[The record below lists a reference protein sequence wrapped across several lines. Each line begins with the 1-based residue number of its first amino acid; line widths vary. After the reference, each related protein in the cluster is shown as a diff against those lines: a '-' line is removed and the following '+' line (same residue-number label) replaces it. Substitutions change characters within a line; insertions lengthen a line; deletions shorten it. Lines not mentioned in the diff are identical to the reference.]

1 MKDMVKLS
9 MKLVL
14 GVSNLNNVVLSE
26 FINFSFLSDFPSC
39 CG

>member
-14 GVSNLNNVVLSE
+14 GVSTLNTVFLSE
-26 FINFSFLSDFPSC
+26 FINFSFLSDFSSC